1 MAYYHESEIAL
12 YRRSRSSI
20 AFFPLMAILEGGV
33 RFPVSPLLLNTL
45 RFYDLSPEQLP
56 PDFYLVVIC
65 VDRLNQI
72 YGLQLNHHDINF
84 MYSLCGN
91 KNTNYYL
98 KVRNYRV
105 WLISCL
111 PDSNKILARDFVRV
125 SGNWFANE
133 LPYPLLLCEVGSYC
147 LPIYPIFLFVY
158 LRLFYPPRH

>member
-1 MAYYHESEIAL
+1 MAYCHKSEIAF
-12 YRRSRSSI
+12 YRRSGLSI

-33 RFPVSPLLLNTL
+33 RFPVSPLLLNNL
-45 RFYDLSPEQLP
+45 RFYDLSPEQLL
-56 PDFYLVVIC
+56 PDFYPVVSC

-72 YGLQLNHHDINF
+72 YDLQLNHHDINF

-111 PDSNKILARDFVRV
+111 PDSNRNLAREFVWV
-125 SGNWFANE
+125 SGTWFADK
-133 LPYPLLLCEVGSYC
+133 LLCPLSSCEVGLYC
-147 LPIYPIFLFVY
+147 LPIYSIFLFVY
-158 LRLFYPPRH
+158 LRLFYPPEH